1 MSSNAERAAVLTRAL
16 RARIAGDRA
25 AMSEVY
31 TDDVRAWTPTLSVT
45 SLSEL
50 REEFDRQEDAFT
62 DAALE
67 VMPLDVGGDY
77 ACAEW
82 SVTMTHSGSMEI
94 DTGAVVEPTGAV
106 VTVHGVT
113 IAEFRDGRICSL
125 RQHWDERELLE
136 QLGVARTIDDIEHPG
151 QNRS

>member
-31 TDDVRAWTPTLSVT
+31 TDDVRAWTPTLSVS

-50 REEFDRQEDAFT
+50 LVEFDRQGDAFT
-62 DAALE
+62 DAAIE
-67 VMPLDVGGDY
+67 IMPLDVGGDY

-82 SVTMTHSGSMEI
+82 SVTMTHSGSIEM
-94 DTGAVVEPTGAV
+94 TAGTVVEPTGAAI
-106 VTVHGVT
+106 TVHGVT
-113 IAEFRDGRICSL
+113 IAEFRDDRICSL
-125 RQHWDERELLE
+125 RQHWDELELLG
-136 QLGVARTIDDIEHPG
+136 QLGFVRTTDDIEQP
-151 QNRS
+151 R